1 MGERDTLARRRAGPA
16 PIVLRNGRLLDFS
29 RSPLIMGILN
39 ATPDS
44 FYEGSRS
51 FDSVEGAERA
61 VRMVADGAD
70 ILDIGGESTRPGSE
84 VVPLEVELKRV
95 LPLVKAIRNQTDIPI
110 SIDTRKAE
118 VVRQAFDAGADI
130 INDVS
135 ALTDDPAMVDTAV
148 GLRAPVVL
156 MHMQGTP
163 LTMQENPYYDDVLRE
178 VTGELAERAAEVE
191 RRGLPRSHIVI
202 DPGIGFGKRV
212 QDNLDLIRGIPKI
225 REIGYPVLIGLSRK
239 GFLGHLTAGRPT
251 DERLA
256 ATIAANAYAV
266 LAGADILRVHDVR
279 EANDM
284 KRVLAAITA
293 VE

>member
-1 MGERDTLARRRAGPA
+1 
-16 PIVLRNGRLLDFS
+16 
-29 RSPLIMGILN
+29 MGILN